1 MLVLSTLVCSCV
13 GGGSWGQPS
22 WSITATGSGHCLPEP
37 PQGYQGP
44 LTCDQEKVR
53 YRQTD
58 GQTDRR
64 QSTTDWDKC
73 IHFYLFISTSTC
85 SVIPCPVVEHTWPQ
99 YHMSRTVLTALGLA
113 VQWTWARGTIDTLTS
128 TNPKAVIHSAAH
140 VYTDIVVT
148 KVCVPANS
156 RHGSVVVMVWSGA
169 VGRSLSASTLM

>member
-73 IHFYLFISTSTC
+73 IHFYLFISTLSYTC
-85 SVIPCPVVEHTWPQ
+85 SVTELHERTRRQAPPNSTAPHHHYNTTMPAVGWNTHFGDHNISVD
-99 YHMSRTVLTALGLA
+99 MSRTVYNSFG
-113 VQWTWARGTIDTLTS
+113 IS
-128 TNPKAVIHSAAH
+128 TGE
-140 VYTDIVVT
+140 
-148 KVCVPANS
+148 CVNS
-156 RHGSVVVMVWSGA
+156 P
-169 VGRSLSASTLM
+169 

>member
-58 GQTDRR
+58 GQTDRQTDDLMHR
-64 QSTTDWDKC
+64 Q
-73 IHFYLFISTSTC
+73 TSTNHWLRQIDTHAYTFIYFNFILFLQC
-85 SVIPCPVVEHTWPQ
+85 YWTTWAYSQTSSAQQHRSTPSLQHYHACCWLEHTLWWPQ
-99 YHMSRTVLTALGLA
+99 YQCRHE
-113 VQWTWARGTIDTLTS
+113 
-128 TNPKAVIHSAAH
+128 PH
-140 VYTDIVVT
+140 
-148 KVCVPANS
+148 CV
-156 RHGSVVVMVWSGA
+156 
-169 VGRSLSASTLM
+169 